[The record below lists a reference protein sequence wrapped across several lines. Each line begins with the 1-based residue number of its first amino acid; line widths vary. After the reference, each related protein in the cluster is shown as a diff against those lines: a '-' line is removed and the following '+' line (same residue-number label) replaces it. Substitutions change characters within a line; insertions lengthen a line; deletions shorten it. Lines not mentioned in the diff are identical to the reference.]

1 MVKHNGARGA
11 VTLVSWVMVAIAV
24 ALFVGF
30 VYTVFFK

>member
-11 VTLVSWVMVAIAV
+11 VTLLGWVTVAIAV

>member
-11 VTLVSWVMVAIAV
+11 VTFIGWVTVAASA
-24 ALFVGF
+24 ALFAGF

>member
-11 VTLVSWVMVAIAV
+11 VTFVSWVTVAIAV
-24 ALFVGF
+24 VLFAGF

>member
-1 MVKHNGARGA
+1 MVKHNGARGT
-11 VTLVSWVMVAIAV
+11 VTFLSWVMVAISV

>member
-11 VTLVSWVMVAIAV
+11 VTIASWVTVAIAA